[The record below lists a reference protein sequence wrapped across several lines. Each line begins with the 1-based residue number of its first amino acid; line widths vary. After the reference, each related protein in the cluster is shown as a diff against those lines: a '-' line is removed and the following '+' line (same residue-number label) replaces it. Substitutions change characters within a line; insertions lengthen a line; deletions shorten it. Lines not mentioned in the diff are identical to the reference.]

1 MPWRR
6 HASGSR
12 PLIPWRDRAATRSL
26 RWDDKGKSLGEAP
39 AQVGFCTLLAGGRM
53 YSERDDLEP
62 AGPAH
67 FGIHPEAVEDE
78 RPDPRPEE
86 VRRMG
91 LGRHTEEGALV
102 EFASSLNGAKPG
114 HKF

>member
-1 MPWRR
+1 
-6 HASGSR
+6 
-12 PLIPWRDRAATRSL
+12 
-26 RWDDKGKSLGEAP
+26 
-39 AQVGFCTLLAGGRM
+39 M

-86 VRRMG
+86 ARRMG
-91 LGRHTEEGALV
+91 LSRHTEEGALV

-114 HKF
+114 HKLVAWLMLLAFAGPALYTALVLLF